1 MDKRYNKLSPG
12 EQLALRKQA
21 VDAVL
26 TNPDWSLVQAIRH
39 LKTTMRLTTAE
50 LAKLA
55 GVGARTL
62 QDIEGERS
70 AGSVQTMNRLLGVVG
85 LKLRVARNA

>member
-50 LAKLA
+50 LAKRA